1 MIEDIGDWKRTHY
14 SKQVT
19 PEMDEQ
25 QVIVMGWVRA
35 IRKIGQIIFI
45 QLADREG
52 FIQITAR
59 PEKIKEVIT
68 KERVAQPVLDKIG
81 QLGREYVIAV
91 RGTVEANKEA
101 PGGREII
108 PMNIRILNTSDA
120 PLPLEIVTKKTPAEL
135 PTRLDARI
143 LDLRKPEVAAI
154 FKISEVLKRSFF
166 DYFEDLGFID
176 VNTPLIVGAAAEG
189 GASLFRIFYF
199 DKEAYLNQS
208 PQLYKQML
216 LASGFDKVSIV
227 GHVFRAEPH
236 ETVRHINEII
246 QMDVEEA
253 FIENEE
259 DVLKY
264 FDGYFNYFIEELKK
278 RCKSQFEILDK
289 EIPAVKTPI
298 DRITYDEALELLKEN
313 DIKMR
318 WGEDFTP
325 EAEKKICEF
334 HNPVIITRW
343 PSVIK
348 PFYCM
353 KDSDNPKYCRGFDLL
368 FNGTEISSGA
378 QREHRY
384 DELVKNM
391 KEKRLNPK
399 DFKFYLEAFRFG
411 MPPHC
416 GWSIGLERLTM
427 TLLNLKNIREAVLF
441 PRTKE
446 RLFP

>member
-1 MIEDIGDWKRTHY
+1 MVESLGEWRRTHY
-14 SKQVT
+14 SREISKD
-19 PEMDEQ
+19 MDGKE
-25 QVIVMGWVRA
+25 VIVMGWCREVRD
-35 IRKIGQIIFI
+35 IGKLKFVK
-45 QLADREG
+45 LADREG
-52 FIQITAR
+52 FIQITAKEGNVK
-59 PEKIKEVIT
+59 PNVIEKIE
-68 KERVAQPVLDKIG
+68 E
-81 QLGREYVIAV
+81 LGREDVVAV
-91 RGTVEANKEA
+91 KGTVKLNKEA
-101 PGGREII
+101 PNQVEII
-108 PMNIRILNTSDA
+108 PIDIKVLNISEK
-120 PLPLEIVTKKTPAEL
+120 PLPLELETKKTPADL
-135 PTRLDARI
+135 TTRLDARI
-143 LDLRKPEVAAI
+143 LDLRKHDVASI
-154 FKISEVLKRSFF
+154 FKISEVMKRSFF
-166 DYFEDLGFID
+166 DFFESQGFID

-189 GASLFRIFYF
+189 GANLFRVFYF
-199 DKEAYLNQS
+199 DREAYLNQS

-246 QMDVEEA
+246 QMDIEEA

-264 FDGYFNYFIEELKK
+264 FDGYFNFFIEELKK
-278 RCKSQFEILDK
+278 RCKPQFEILKK
-289 EIPAVKTPI
+289 EIPNVKTPI
-298 DRITYDEALELLKEN
+298 DRVTYDESIKLLNKN
-313 DIKMR
+313 GVKLK

-325 EAEKKICEF
+325 EAEKKLCEF
-334 HNPVIITRW
+334 HNPVIVTRW
-343 PSVIK
+343 PSVVK
-348 PFYCM
+348 PFYAM
-353 KDSDNPKYCRGFDLL
+353 KEPSNPKYSRGFDVL

-391 KEKRLNPK
+391 KEKNLNPK

-411 MPPHC
+411 MPPHG

-441 PRTKE
+441 PRTRE